1 MDIFMRQ
8 WWHDPRFKNNYSKPF
23 NMAADPTKLFWTP
36 DTYFWNVKDAKYHH
50 VTRENM
56 RVKISPNG
64 EIYYSTRYN
73 DNTKLDASIC
83 LKKLCFCNCACIC
96 LSLSCN
102 YWFILQLFCF
112 VMPEMQVSIICI
124 QKGENSMCYLVQT
137 PFSGEEGGGDT
148 FIFQYIT
155 VDKISIF
162 FPYEY

>member
-56 RVKISPNG
+56 RVKISPDG

-83 LKKLCFCNCACIC
+83 LKKTLF
-96 LSLSCN
+96 
-102 YWFILQLFCF
+102 LQLCLHLLKPFMQLLVYLATVLFCYARDASLYY
-112 VMPEMQVSIICI
+112 MYTER
-124 QKGENSMCYLVQT
+124 
-137 PFSGEEGGGDT
+137 
-148 FIFQYIT
+148 
-155 VDKISIF
+155 
-162 FPYEY
+162 